1 LAGELLRSPQIFHL
15 IHIFHSIIKFPII
28 FPPLPFQ
35 MVDPNR
41 KGLALTPQSNELVI
55 TRLNQERKAWRQDH
69 PHGFVARP
77 LTLEDGTTNLLRW
90 ACEIPGPKDV

>member
-1 LAGELLRSPQIFHL
+1 MNELKKQSASL
-15 IHIFHSIIKFPII
+15 I
-28 FPPLPFQ
+28 PPC
-35 MVDPNR
+35 
-41 KGLALTPQSNELVI
+41 NELVI

-90 ACEIPGPKDV
+90 LCEIPGPKDVISL